1 MSKSASGGVAAVT
14 DMLKR
19 RAEPTIRLLD
29 QPYAFVHATAVQQQD
44 RQFDAATGTPKRL
57 ARRLMATAS
66 EPHQHILAALNELLV
81 GRLHVHH
88 ECLVDAAEQN
98 HEDARYHVERDLL
111 RG

>member
-1 MSKSASGGVAAVT
+1 MTPVCHQRAVWIRRVRSGGVAAVPT
-14 DMLKR
+14 DER
-19 RAEPTIRLLD
+19 ERGAEPTIRLLD

-57 ARRLMATAS
+57 ARRLMAAAS

-88 ECLVDAAEQN
+88 EALA
-98 HEDARYHVERDLL
+98 
-111 RG
+111 